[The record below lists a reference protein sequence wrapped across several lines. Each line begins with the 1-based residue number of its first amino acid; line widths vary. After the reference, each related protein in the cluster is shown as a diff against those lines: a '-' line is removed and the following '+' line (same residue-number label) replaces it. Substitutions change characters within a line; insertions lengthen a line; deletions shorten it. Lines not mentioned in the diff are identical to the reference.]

1 MGTIMSSVSKTTDA
15 GANAYI
21 KTSITATSVPENR
34 AYLLSTDLGGVTQ
47 AYLQTREFITGVDEI
62 DATENGSKAVMYN
75 LSGTRANTLQ
85 KGHIYATSDGKTVLV
100 Q

>member
-1 MGTIMSSVSKTTDA
+1 MFVDSFIGYLRVERNYSQHTL
-15 GANAYI
+15 
-21 KTSITATSVPENR
+21 R
-34 AYLLSTDLGGVTQ
+34 AYAGDVR
-47 AYLQTREFITGVDEI
+47 AFKDFITGVDEI

-85 KGHIYATSDGKTVLV
+85 KGNIYVTSDGKTVLV